1 MIRVV
6 LKEKGEVTKVLPR
19 LPQRLRAAL
28 LQAMR
33 EAAIL
38 IQSLAKLNA
47 PVFRGMLRVSIAQNV
62 AEEGSRIVGEVG
74 SGLPYASVV
83 EDGRNPWAGRQPPSG
98 PGSDLRTWARRKLGD
113 ERLAFVVAR
122 AIKRRG
128 FSAQPYLR
136 PALVGATPRVQAI
149 FQTRI
154 LEALQQEG
162 GTA

>member
-1 MIRVV
+1 MIRII

-19 LPQRLRAAL
+19 LPQRLRAAMI
-28 LQAMR
+28 QAMR
-33 EAAIL
+33 ESAVL
-38 IQSLAKLNA
+38 IQSYAKLYA
-47 PVFRGMLRVSIAQNV
+47 PVFRGLLRVSIAQNV
-62 AEEGSRIVGEVG
+62 ADEGGRVVAEVG

-83 EDGRNPWAGRQPPSG
+83 EEGRNPWPGKMPPPNG
-98 PGSDLRTWARRKLGD
+98 DLRTWARRKLGD

-128 FSAQPYLR
+128 YRAQPYLR
-136 PALVGATPRVQAI
+136 PALLAATPRLQAI

-154 LEALQQEG
+154 IEALQQEG